1 MKAMIK
7 KHSVGVVTLTS
18 LTIAAVVMDIT
29 ALMLFGAL
37 LVLVSNTNKCLF
49 FVRMARCMV

>member
-37 LVLVSNTNKCLF
+37 LVLVSNTNK
-49 FVRMARCMV
+49 

>member
-7 KHSVGVVTLTS
+7 KYSVGVVTLTS

-37 LVLVSNTNKCLF
+37 LVLVSNTNK
-49 FVRMARCMV
+49 